1 MSISTPPKAPDKNR
15 DSPGHSP
22 RLVWTGLAFIRNT
35 WRGLTSMR
43 TALILLFLLAL
54 ASMPG
59 ALLPQHPL
67 NEAKVTEYLKQHPSI
82 GPSLD
87 KLGFFDVF
95 ASPWFAAIYLLLFVS
110 LVGCLTPRGIEYAK
124 ACRGRPVV
132 TPRNLSRMP
141 HHAIGTLDATPDEA
155 LKAVTGKLRGWR
167 SEVTATEN
175 GYTVSAEK
183 GYLREAGNLVF
194 HLALLGL
201 LVGLAF
207 GKLFGYEGNVIVMAD
222 GAQFCNT
229 GILNYDTFRAG
240 AWVDGT
246 DLSPFCVKVNNFKAT
261 YLPTGQAEHYQAD
274 IGYQAGADLDA
285 GSDGPWHPY
294 KLEVN
299 SPLRIAGDRI
309 YQLGNGYAPRFTVTW
324 PDGTSRTLTTQW
336 KPMDPATMLS
346 EGATKFDRPGLP
358 DEASRR
364 RNQIAVTGLLAPT
377 SSGGTLITSVYPSL
391 ENPEVAV
398 DIYRGDLGLDDGRGQ
413 SIFEI
418 DQRQV
423 ESGALKKAV
432 RMNLMIGH
440 HATLDDGTTVRFDGV
455 QQWTNLQVSHDP
467 AQEFVLVFAVLILLG
482 LAGSLSIKRRRFWAR
497 IGPADQ
503 GDQPRRTVVEI
514 GGLARTDQAGY
525 GEEFDRLRDKLLP
538 ADTDADR

>member
-1 MSISTPPKAPDKNR
+1 MSISTQPKAPDT
-15 DSPGHSP
+15 DSPVREP
-22 RLVWTGLAFIRNT
+22 RLSWTLPAFLRNT

-59 ALLPQHPL
+59 ALLPQHPI
-67 NEAKVTEYLKQHPSI
+67 NEAKVTEYLEQHPTI
-82 GPSLD
+82 GPPLD
-87 KLGFFDVF
+87 ELGFFDVF

-110 LVGCLTPRGIEYAK
+110 LIGCLTPRGIEYAK
-124 ACRGRPVV
+124 ACRARPVG
-132 TPRNLSRMP
+132 TPRNLARLP
-141 HHAIGTLDATPDEA
+141 HHGTGTLDATPDEA
-155 LKAVTGKLRGWR
+155 LESVTGNLRGWR
-167 SEVTATEN
+167 SEVTATN
-175 GYTVSAEK
+175 SGYTVSAEK
-183 GYLREAGNLVF
+183 GYLREAGNLIF
-194 HLALLGL
+194 HMSLLGL
-201 LVGLAF
+201 LVGLAL
-207 GKLFGYEGNVIVMAD
+207 GKLFGYEGNVIVMANGD
-222 GAQFCNT
+222 QFCNT

-240 AWVDGT
+240 TWVDGT
-246 DLSPFCVKVNNFKAT
+246 QLTPFCIKVNDFQAT
-261 YLPTGQAEHYQAD
+261 YLPNGQASHYRAD

-285 GSDGPWHPY
+285 GSTGPWHPY
-294 KLEVN
+294 PLEVN
-299 SPLRIAGDRI
+299 SPLRIAGDRV

-324 PDGTSRTLTTQW
+324 PDGTSRTQAIQW
-336 KPMDPATMLS
+336 KPMDPSTMLS

-358 DEASRR
+358 DEAARR

-423 ESGALKKAV
+423 ESGALKKVV
-432 RMNLMIGH
+432 RMNLVIGQ

-455 QQWTNLQVSHDP
+455 GQWTNLQISHDP
-467 AQEFVLVFAVLILLG
+467 AQEFVLVFAVLILIG

-497 IGPADQ
+497 ISPTDQADQ
-503 GDQPRRTVVEI
+503 AGRTVVEI

-525 GEEFDRLRDKLLP
+525 GEEFDRLREELLP
-538 ADTDADR
+538 AVSDENR